1 MIVPAFY
8 DKSDKSI
15 VAFPKEYL
23 EPLMGLTRYAFIK
36 WNRESIS
43 VFDAINEYLM
53 NSKIRQGMD
62 KGLPPY
68 LNKGVNQV
76 VNSIDKEKCTKDEE
90 QVLDSVVY
98 FLADV
103 YTYMQ
108 WKYNLPSSEICKVLP
123 SKDLAKL
130 YGPLHEMG
138 INKTC
143 ERLHNRYFTEKE
155 KGVSLGKD

>member
-1 MIVPAFY
+1 MPAFY

-36 WNRESIS
+36 WNRENIS
-43 VFDAINEYLM
+43 VFDAIDEYLV
-53 NSKIRQGMD
+53 NSKIRRGMD

-76 VNSIDKEKCTKDEE
+76 VNSINKEKCTKDKE
-90 QVLDSVVY
+90 QILDSIVY
-98 FLADV
+98 FLADI

-108 WKYNLPSSEICKVLP
+108 WKYNLSSSEICKVL
-123 SKDLAKL
+123 SSRELAKM

-138 INKTC
+138 INKAC
-143 ERLHNRYFTEKE
+143 ERLYNHYFVQEKKE
-155 KGVSLGKD
+155 